1 LTEIHTQLIG
11 ATNLSKLSYA
21 EGAAYNHRTWE
32 HEDRCLPGT
41 RVQLRQQIRDWYE
54 DPRSPCIF
62 WLNGMAGTGKSTI
75 SRTVACELADK
86 GKLAASFFFSRG
98 RGDISHAGMFF
109 TTIATQLAKHLPEL
123 EPLISKAIDDH
134 SDISKRILREQWQLL
149 IYKPL
154 ENVRTQSKQIVVV
167 IDALDECE
175 GKDDMKLILQLLAQA
190 KNLQTIRLRVF
201 VTSRPETPILLGFQ
215 KMLGGTHQDFVLHD
229 IPPPTINH
237 DISVFFQQKLSVVK
251 AEHGLSTPWP
261 DEPTIQLL
269 VERAAGLFIYAATT
283 YRFIQDSVD
292 PKAQLNVILSGE
304 YTSAESLTGSLDDM
318 YTKLLQYSVIGDRR
332 PREHTALLK
341 RFRQV
346 VGSIVV
352 IFDVM
357 TTENLANLLCLPS
370 GEVKTA
376 LDSLRSVLN
385 IPKNESQ
392 PVRIFHPSFRDF
404 LLDQQ
409 RCDDRF
415 WVDEKERHIDL
426 FRHCLELMSKRLQQ
440 DICDIR
446 DPGVLITEI
455 SKDMIQSVIT
465 ADLRYACRY
474 WVYHFQQGN
483 SVEEDNRI
491 LQFLRQHL
499 LHWLEVL
506 TLVGEVSEGVLMIAS
521 LEKILKVSSNLH
533 FSKLLFLIG
542 KGKIE

>member
-1 LTEIHTQLIG
+1 VAKIYAQLIG
-11 ATNLSKLSYA
+11 GTNLSKLPYA
-21 EGAAYNHRTWE
+21 EGAAYNHYRWE
-32 HEDRCLPGT
+32 HEDLCLPGT
-41 RVQLRQQIRDWYE
+41 RVQLRQQITEWYE
-54 DPRSPCIF
+54 DPRGPCIF

-75 SRTVACELADK
+75 SRTVADELAGK

-98 RGDISHAGMFF
+98 QGDISHARMFF
-109 TTIATQLAKHLPEL
+109 TTIAVQLAGHLPEL
-123 EPLISKAIDDH
+123 RPLISKAIDDH
-134 SDISKRILREQWQLL
+134 SDIHQRGLRDQWQLL
-149 IYKPL
+149 IYDPL
-154 ENVRTQSKQIVVV
+154 ENAPAQSKQMVVV

-175 GKDDMKLILQLLAQA
+175 NKKNIELILELLAKA
-190 KNLQTIRLRVF
+190 KNLKTIQLRVF
-201 VTSRPETPILLGFQ
+201 VTSRPETPISFGFRN
-215 KMLGGTHQDFVLHD
+215 MLGGTHQDFVLHD

-251 AEHGLSTPWP
+251 ARHGLSTPWP

-292 PKAQLNVILSGE
+292 PKEQLPVILSGE
-304 YTSAESLTGSLDDM
+304 YTSAESLTGNLDEM
-318 YTKLLQYSVIGDRR
+318 YTKLLQYAVIGDRR
-332 PREHTALLK
+332 SCEHDALLE

-346 VGSIVV
+346 VGSIVI

-357 TTENLANLLCLPS
+357 TTENLANLLCLRVW
-370 GEVKTA
+370 EVKTA
-376 LDSLRSVLN
+376 LGSLRSVLN
-385 IPKNESQ
+385 IPKDESQ

-409 RCDDRF
+409 RCSDRGF
-415 WVDEKERHIDL
+415 WIDEKERHIDL
-426 FRHCLELMSKRLQQ
+426 FQRCLELMSKRLQQ
-440 DICDIR
+440 DICGIR
-446 DPGVLITEI
+446 EPGVLITEI

-491 LQFLRQHL
+491 LQFLSQHL

-506 TLVGEVSEGVLMIAS
+506 TLVGELSEGVLVIAS
-521 LEKILKVSSNLH
+521 LEKILKVSSNLR
-533 FSKLLFLIG
+533 FSKSL
-542 KGKIE
+542 